1 MDHTPRTP
9 VSEFSEASS
18 FCVGGG
24 PRKRVRTEST
34 GSVLSTQAEQK
45 PVPASA
51 SAPAAPPP
59 PTTTTPVVPTV
70 HTNYPKKRV
79 SVACEVC
86 RTRKTRCDAGRP
98 ACSFCAQIGATC
110 LYRTV
115 EPPEEKRAA
124 TRRDES
130 AAVVASDNGEV
141 LNRLHRIEGLL
152 HQIQHRQEDTIQA
165 AMQVQASTSP
175 STITQPAA
183 AADTTYSPSYERVPH
198 LPLKAQ
204 HRVGT
209 LSFEGISRFD
219 GHPCPP
225 ALLPMARIGTDEDIE
240 TEFLQG
246 EALMAGPASPSVD
259 GDVDMDKD
267 VRNLPAGLSVSPR
280 RCWQLQQI
288 FYRDVLP
295 WCPIIDQQVC
305 SEMVTR
311 TVEARFHPER
321 VETSL
326 TLLVLALGGFAE
338 DQQHLQ
344 DDAQVFPGRAYFRA
358 ACALVD
364 SPRQA
369 GFRNTVAHVQCHIL
383 MAFYLLYAIRPIQ
396 AFEAIRRASEKV
408 ILLLQRP
415 HRNSTNVVV
424 GMPDT
429 LQDSTADPGYQAL
442 CRAFWACY
450 LIEHELQAYVSYSA
464 NLLRDFEDVVPLPM
478 SDYEEPGIYWFL
490 SEIALRR
497 IFARQRGGRG
507 WNEHTLFEPV
517 VVGEIALQMAQ
528 WHSNLPTSVKFDLE
542 EAASPDM
549 SGRSLAVDTDV
560 RPLLDPI
567 KVFLRAQYYA
577 IHAALQWQ
585 YVVQLLSLPHVH
597 GQQYSPA
604 DQRTVDAAALSL
616 RYSVVHV
623 FAVESLLQGRHLLL
637 VPNLVGLLCNCYFLL
652 CSYAEPGLEA
662 IQHPRA
668 REAIVVAFRCIQAW
682 QANPVVQAYVI
693 KVEHLMAMKGIRA

>member
-1 MDHTPRTP
+1 MGHTPRTP
-9 VSEFSEASS
+9 ASDFSEASS
-18 FCVGGG
+18 FCCGDGG

-34 GSVLSTQAEQK
+34 GTN
-45 PVPASA
+45 
-51 SAPAAPPP
+51 PPP
-59 PTTTTPVVPTV
+59 PTIPIPTV
-70 HTNYPKKRV
+70 QTNYPKKRV

-98 ACSFCAQIGATC
+98 ACSFCAQIGAQC
-110 LYRTV
+110 IYRTV

-124 TRRDES
+124 AATRRDVNS
-130 AAVVASDNGEV
+130 TDTAATVM
-141 LNRLHRIEGLL
+141 
-152 HQIQHRQEDTIQA
+152 T
-165 AMQVQASTSP
+165 T
-175 STITQPAA
+175 
-183 AADTTYSPSYERVPH
+183 ADTSYSPSYDHVPR
-198 LPLKAQ
+198 LPLRIQ
-204 HRVGT
+204 PRVGN
-209 LSFEGISRFD
+209 LSFEGIARLD

-225 ALLPMARIGTDEDIE
+225 ALIPMARIGSDDDIE

-246 EALMAGPASPSVD
+246 EALMAGPASTSAD
-259 GDVDMDKD
+259 GSGNGDAGTDAADFDMC
-267 VRNLPAGLSVSPR
+267 NLPAWLNVTPR

-295 WCPIIDQQVC
+295 WCSIIDQQVC
-305 SEMVTR
+305 SEIVTR
-311 TVEARFHPER
+311 TVELRFQPEH

-326 TLLVLALGGFAE
+326 TLLVLALRAFAE
-338 DQQHLQ
+338 GHQHRE
-344 DDAQVFPGRAYFRA
+344 DDARVFPGRAYFRA

-369 GFRNTVAHVQCHIL
+369 TFRNTVAHVQCHIM

-396 AFEAIRRASEKV
+396 AFELIRRASEKV

-415 HRNSTNVVV
+415 RRSGHPVV
-424 GMPDT
+424 GVLDTLPDT
-429 LQDSTADPGYQAL
+429 TADPSYQAL
-442 CRAFWACY
+442 CRSYWACY

-507 WNEHTLFEPV
+507 WNGHTLFDPV

-528 WHSNLPTSVKFDLE
+528 WHSNLPAPVQFDLDE
-542 EAASPDM
+542 VASSEATGHGNTPVGTGTG
-549 SGRSLAVDTDV
+549 SGSGMGLGMGPGVDTMDV

-567 KVFLRAQYYA
+567 KVFQRAQCYA
-577 IHAALQWQ
+577 VHAALYWQ
-585 YVVQLLSLPHVH
+585 YVVQMLSQPQH
-597 GQQYSPA
+597 GQS
-604 DQRTVDAAALSL
+604 DQRTVEAAALSL

-637 VPNLVGLLCNCYFLL
+637 VPNLVGPPCNACFLL

-668 REAIVVAFRCIQAW
+668 REAIVMAVRCIQAW
-682 QANPVVQAYVI
+682 QANPAVQTYVT
-693 KVEHLMAMKGIRA
+693 KVEQLMALKGIALA